1 MGDQTDAAFAELATA
16 NTDDTASAATG
27 GLYEDIAPVQ
37 GVYVESFTNWATDPE
52 RKAGDTGII
61 ESTYGY
67 HVMYYVGD
75 DEMTYRDSMI
85 KEEIMTESVS
95 NWYSDILAT
104 ADIIEKDTSLLNK
117 DIILG
122 Q

>member
-1 MGDQTDAAFAELATA
+1 MTEEAFAELATA
-16 NTDDTASAATG
+16 NTDDTGSAENG
-27 GLYEDIAPVQ
+27 GLYEDIAPVE

-52 RKAGDTGII
+52 REAGDTGII

-75 DEMTYRDSMI
+75 DEMTYRDSLIYEQI
-85 KEEIMTESVS
+85 KTETVS
-95 NWYSDILAT
+95 NWYDNILAT
-104 ADIIEKDTSLLNK
+104 ADIVEKDTSLLNR

>member
-1 MGDQTDAAFAELATA
+1 MASPTQW
-16 NTDDTASAATG
+16 TDDICSAATG
-27 GLYEDIAPVQ
+27 GLYEDITPQ
-37 GVYVESFTNWATDPE
+37 KGIYVESFTNWATDPARE
-52 RKAGDTGII
+52 AGDTGII

-85 KEEIMTESVS
+85 AEEIRTQTIGD
-95 NWYSDILAT
+95 WYDSIMAT
-104 ADIIEKDTSLLNK
+104 AAMTKEDTSLLNK
-117 DIILG
+117 NLIIA

>member
-1 MGDQTDAAFAELATA
+1 M
-16 NTDDTASAATG
+16 
-27 GLYEDIAPVQ
+27 Q
-37 GVYVESFTNWATDPE
+37 GVYVESFTNWATDPA

-75 DEMTYRDSMI
+75 DELTYRDSMI
-85 KEEIMTESVS
+85 KEEIMTETISS
-95 NWYSDILAT
+95 WYDGILAT
-104 ADIIEKDTSLLNK
+104 AEIVEKDTSNLNK
-117 DIILG
+117 DVVLA